1 MPFRIHR
8 SLAALLCSFSLFGAS
23 GCKSAFVEAVVRNG
37 TDQPITLIE
46 VDYPSASFG
55 REALAAHAEFHYRF
69 KILGSGSTRIQWTDA
84 RHQEHSKPGPE
95 LHEGQEGRIEISV
108 SEASAAWAVQLK

>member
-1 MPFRIHR
+1 MPFRISR
-8 SLAALLCSFSLFGAS
+8 RLPALLCSLALTGAL
-23 GCKSAFVEAVVRNG
+23 GCKSAFVEAVVRNK

-55 REALAAHAEFHYRF
+55 REALAAHADFHYRF

-84 RHQEHSKPGPE
+84 HRSEHSTPGPE
-95 LHEGQEGRIEISV
+95 LHEGQQGSVEISV
-108 SEASAAWAVQLK
+108 GEASAAWAIHLN